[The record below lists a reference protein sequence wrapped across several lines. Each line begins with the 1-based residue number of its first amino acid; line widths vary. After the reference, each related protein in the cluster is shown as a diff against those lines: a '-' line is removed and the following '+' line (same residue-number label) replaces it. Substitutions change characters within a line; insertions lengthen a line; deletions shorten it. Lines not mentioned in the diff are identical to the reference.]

1 MIKAI
6 RVDDF
11 TGGLN
16 LDSNAFR
23 LAPNETNDALNVDF
37 TIDGGVSSRYGF
49 VRSNT
54 TALNGAS
61 AGNLK
66 PMRLFSWDNSSR
78 RLVIATE
85 TEVLTYPSTTNG
97 YAAADNTGIDTNATY
112 GAGFTTWDQD
122 STSTLYVACGLGYN
136 CSKIDGTTVTTLTAS
151 GTGAWQNDLTNPN
164 GTHAPRGQ
172 LIATHAERL
181 WIADTYENAVGYPNR
196 IRFSHPL
203 FPESWREDDYID
215 IVAGGARINAIVPF
229 GGNLIVF
236 KDKAIFAIYG
246 FNEETFQVVDISRHL
261 GAVSTNCV
269 VSTPNGIY
277 FYSNPDGVFFFNGT
291 EIKDVF
297 GNLRPMLAG
306 SGEISEGAVPSM
318 SMGFANNKLYLSLP
332 KGNDTADIL
341 TYSSSV
347 EDYDEESRKYD
358 GFVKAS
364 SPTIAFV
371 YDPTIGKGCWTAY
384 RTADDFGLI
393 SPIDFLRN
401 DGDIDHVAVHPYQP
415 YLLNIDK
422 VENGSADNITGSVT
436 AFESYYVTSW
446 QDAKSVSSKKF
457 WRRPEFVFR
466 KDSVPASLTI
476 AVYHDWDS
484 YTPIKTFSSTA
495 PSGTIDPN
503 QGDSWGPPELGATH
517 VYADSLGL
525 ARAVRM
531 KISSN
536 TNQPWSI
543 YSIVYKF
550 NPRKMKV

>member
-1 MIKAI
+1 MIKGI

-37 TIDGGVSSRYGF
+37 SVESGISSRHGF
-49 VRSNT
+49 IRSNT
-54 TALNGAS
+54 TALDGAS

-66 PMRLFSWDNSSR
+66 PLRLFSWDNSSR

-85 TEVLTYPSTTNG
+85 TEVLTYPSVTNG
-97 YAAADNTGIDTNATY
+97 YAAADNTGINTDATY

-122 STSTLYVACGLGYN
+122 STSTLYVSCGHGNN

-164 GTHAPRGQ
+164 GTHMPRAQ
-172 LIATHAERL
+172 LIATHVERV
-181 WIADTYENAVGYPNR
+181 WVANTYENAVGYPNR
-196 IRFSHPL
+196 LRFSHPL

-215 IVAGGARINAIVPF
+215 IVAGGPRINAIVPF
-229 GGNLIVF
+229 GGNLVVF
-236 KDKAIFAIYG
+236 KDKAIFAVYG
-246 FNEETFQVVDISRHL
+246 FNEETFQVVEISRHL

-269 VSTPNGIY
+269 VSAPNGIY

-297 GNLRPMLAG
+297 GNLRPMLSG
-306 SGEISEGAVPSM
+306 SSEITEGAVPSM
-318 SMGFANNKLYLSLP
+318 SMGFANNRLYLSLP
-332 KGNDTADIL
+332 KGNDTVNIL
-341 TYSSSV
+341 TYDSSV
-347 EDYDEESRKYD
+347 EEYEEDMRKYD
-358 GFVKAS
+358 GFTKAAY
-364 SPTIAFV
+364 PTVTFV
-371 YDPTIGKGCWTAY
+371 YDPLLGKGSWTVY
-384 RTADDFGLI
+384 RTADGFGLV

-401 DGDIDHVAVHPYQP
+401 DGDIEHMAVHPYQP

-422 VENGSADNITGSVT
+422 KDNGSADNITGSVT
-436 AFESYYVTSW
+436 AFTSYYATNW

-466 KDSVPASLTI
+466 KDIASATLTVD
-476 AVYHDWDS
+476 VYHDWDA
-484 YTPIKTFSSTA
+484 YTPIKTFSSSA
-495 PSGTIDPN
+495 PSGTVDGN
-503 QGDSWGPPELGATH
+503 DDEWGPPKLGATH
-517 VYADSLGL
+517 IYADALGL

-531 KISSN
+531 KISST

-550 NPRKMKV
+550 NPRKMKF